1 MPPPRVR
8 ASRLSSKR
16 SQSITTPTTIL
27 CKFRTPLTFVIHF
40 QVCKGLCTLNSPQYQ
55 YTADPGRTFDKVQYD
70 FHTTSTPRTTRLH
83 RRQVGH
89 RVPNARRPKDAFCL
103 LFNLARLA
111 AAELTLSLQTL
122 DHLWQST
129 ETVPSLREKISST
142 FFQRPRARD
151 YFALHC
157 TCRWTYRYIHAVL
170 VYTSVAFVSPHP
182 SRPVVTSSRD
192 RTPTSVTALTMVSL
206 PLRISKIY
214 AYLPKMTTS
223 QSLEA
228 SRSLAYGWLEWKP
241 ELLRSFRGIGTLE
254 MRANGSDFYLRPHNL
269 TRGEYYQYLK
279 RFFMRY
285 VQDYDGDP
293 PAPMSVGHLLMG
305 DGSFDY
311 HPAAVLAVLSI
322 KPSAIT
328 ILDTVPIQ
336 LLVSSVFFQDV
347 AQNLEH
353 LTIIIVPSTN
363 GYAYGDTIWGI

>member
-1 MPPPRVR
+1 
-8 ASRLSSKR
+8 
-16 SQSITTPTTIL
+16 
-27 CKFRTPLTFVIHF
+27 
-40 QVCKGLCTLNSPQYQ
+40 
-55 YTADPGRTFDKVQYD
+55 
-70 FHTTSTPRTTRLH
+70 
-83 RRQVGH
+83 
-89 RVPNARRPKDAFCL
+89 
-103 LFNLARLA
+103 
-111 AAELTLSLQTL
+111 
-122 DHLWQST
+122 
-129 ETVPSLREKISST
+129 
-142 FFQRPRARD
+142 
-151 YFALHC
+151 
-157 TCRWTYRYIHAVL
+157 
-170 VYTSVAFVSPHP
+170 
-182 SRPVVTSSRD
+182 
-192 RTPTSVTALTMVSL
+192 MVSL

-241 ELLRSFRGIGTLE
+241 ELLRSFRDIGTLE
-254 MRANGSDFYLRPHNL
+254 MRANGSDFYLRPPNL

-293 PAPMSVGHLLMG
+293 PVPMSVGHLLMG